1 MKRYFILAISA
12 GLLFLNA
19 LKVFANENRLFFEEN
34 KGQVKDQNNKP
45 RSDVLFSGSYQ
56 GLVFHILKN
65 GISFQL
71 YQTTSM
77 KTTEK
82 FVFDGVEEHP
92 REKVPNEILTY
103 RVDLN
108 WIGANENFQIVR
120 GPLMSDYNHYYN
132 VPEGSEPALFVRKYE
147 SIMLKN
153 IYDGIHLYFYEKDGV
168 LETDWIVDKAKD
180 YEKIAFKVS
189 GAEVSVNNDGYL
201 IMKTPLGEIREGKLK
216 VFQGNRAVEAQW
228 TIYDEIVGFHIK
240 GYDPELPLRI
250 DPPVRI
256 WGTYYGSGYYMYRF
270 ATTVD
275 HAGNVFLAGSTI
287 NSTNIATTG
296 AHQVVHGGGS
306 FDAFIAKF
314 NPLGMRLWGTYYG
327 GSDEDCFNSC
337 AADSAGNIYAAGST
351 GSVSNISTPGAH
363 QVTYAGSQGSS
374 GSAEGDAMLVKFNS
388 NGVRQW
394 ATYYGGLQ
402 PESGKACAF
411 DGSGN
416 IYLAGW
422 TGSTINISTPGVH
435 QETFGGLRDGFVAKF
450 NSNGVRLWGTY
461 YGGGPQDYGT
471 YCAADSDG
479 NVFLTGYTMS
489 TSDIASAGAHQTTM
503 GGGGYDAFL
512 VKFNSNGIRQWGT
525 FYGGTYNDWAYS
537 CTVDGTGNVFI
548 AGWTYSENQIT
559 SPGSHQEIYGG
570 GTTPNGGDAFL
581 VKFNTNGVRQWG
593 TYYGGSFAEQGFSCS
608 ADSSGNVFLCGICNT
623 SAAISTPGAHQVN
636 HGGSSND
643 GFLVKFNENGVRQW
657 GTFYGGSSWDEGN
670 SCAVDPTSDCVY
682 MTGLT
687 QSDDNIST
695 SGAHQTL
702 VGSPGSAFLVKMC
715 DTPIQPGDIVGDTI
729 VCAGATVTYSVPNDP
744 LVVQY
749 IWSLPQ
755 GWTGTS
761 NTNSITVTTNNSGG
775 TISVVADYGFFVSM
789 PQHLT
794 VSVYMIASQEICH
807 TGVDPVTGKN
817 KIFWP
822 AALPPDV
829 QLVNI
834 FRENTQTVWEQIGTA
849 IPGTYIFTDTTANPA
864 LQAYSYKISVN
875 DVFGCQSEFSQIHS
889 TVFLEASYNSNN
901 DFYTFIWTPY
911 AGINIIEY
919 VLWGVDE
926 NNIFNQIGNI
936 PGSTHFFNYHSP
948 DPSLER
954 FVITYE
960 VIDCNTSN
968 PVMLY
973 SNFVPYAFV
982 SVNEYANFPGI
993 KFYPNPASDKLIIHL
1008 SHPDFVQV
1016 VSILGEQILLSPVAK
1031 YHELDIST
1039 FAGGVYFLKGG
1050 TFIEKFIKF

>member
-1 MKRYFILAISA
+1 MKTRYISTML
-12 GLLFLNA
+12 GISLLLNGVMVSGA
-19 LKVFANENRLFFEEN
+19 ENKIFFEEN
-34 KGQVKDQNNKP
+34 KGQVMDQNYQL
-45 RSDVLFSGSYQ
+45 RHDVLFSGRSQ
-56 GLVFHILKN
+56 GFVFHIRTN
-65 GISFQL
+65 GISIQL
-71 YQTTSM
+71 YQAESM
-77 KTTEK
+77 KNQKKVGFE
-82 FVFDGVEEHP
+82 GIEENPAVQAPH
-92 REKVPNEILTY
+92 ETLIY
-103 RVDLN
+103 RVDLD
-108 WIGANENFQIVR
+108 WIGANENFTVVR
-120 GPLMSDYNHYYN
+120 GPLLSDYNHYYN
-132 VPEGSEPALFVRKYE
+132 VPEGNKPALFVRKYE
-147 SIMLKN
+147 SVLLKN
-153 IYDGIHLYFYEKDGV
+153 IYDGVHLYFYERDGV
-168 LETDWIVDKAKD
+168 LETDWIVDRAAD

-189 GAEVSVNNDGYL
+189 GAEMSVDNDGYL
-201 IMKTPLGEIREGKLK
+201 IMKTPIGEIREGKLK
-216 VFQGNRAVEAQW
+216 VFQGSRAVEAQW
-228 TIYDEIVGFHIK
+228 TIFDEIVGFHIK

-256 WGTYYGSGYYMYRF
+256 WGTYYGSGYYMYQF
-270 ATTVD
+270 AATVD

-287 NSTNIATTG
+287 NTTNIATTG

-402 PESGKACAF
+402 PESGKACAV

-422 TGSTINISTPGVH
+422 TGSAVNISTPGVH

-489 TSDIASAGAHQTTM
+489 TSDIATAGAHQTTM

-512 VKFNSNGIRQWGT
+512 VKLNSNGIRQWGT
-525 FYGGTYNDWAYS
+525 FCGGTDNDWAYS
-537 CTVDGTGNVFI
+537 CAVDGTGNVFI
-548 AGWTYSENQIT
+548 AGWTYSQNQIT
-559 SPGSHQEIYGG
+559 SPGSHQENYGG
-570 GTTPNGGDAFL
+570 GTQPNGGDAFL

-608 ADSSGNVFLCGICNT
+608 ADSSGNVFLCGICNI
-623 SAAISTPGAHQVN
+623 SGAISTPGAHQVN

-657 GTFYGGSSWDEGN
+657 GTYYGGSSWDEGN

-687 QSDDNIST
+687 HSDDNIST

-761 NTNSITVTTNNSGG
+761 STNTITVTANNTGG
-775 TISVVADYGFFVSM
+775 TISVTADYGFFMSV
-789 PQHLT
+789 PQQLT
-794 VSVYMIASQEICH
+794 VTVFMIPAQEICY
-807 TGVDPVTGKN
+807 TGVDSATGMN
-817 KIFWP
+817 KIFWSST
-822 AALPPDV
+822 LPPDV

-834 FRENTQTVWEQIGTA
+834 FRENPQSVWEQIATA
-849 IPGTYIFTDTTANPA
+849 SPGTNSFTDTTADPGS
-864 LQAYSYKISVN
+864 QAYSYKISVN
-875 DVFGCQSEFSQIHS
+875 DIFGCQSEHSQTHS
-889 TVFLEASYNSNN
+889 TVFLEASYNSSD
-901 DFYTFIWTPY
+901 DFYTFTWTPY
-911 AGINIIEY
+911 EGIIVSEY
-919 VLWGVDE
+919 VLSGTDA
-926 NNIFNQIGNI
+926 NNILYQIGTI
-936 PGSTHFFNYHSP
+936 PGGTHFFNYHSP
-948 DPSLER
+948 DPALQK

-960 VIDCNTSN
+960 ALDCNTSN
-968 PVMLY
+968 PVLLY

-982 SVNEYANFPGI
+982 NVDEYAMPDILF
-993 KFYPNPASDKLIIHL
+993 FPNPASDQLFIQL
-1008 SHPDFVQV
+1008 NQPACVLV
-1016 VSILGEQILLSPVAK
+1016 MSILGDQILSSPEAK
-1031 YHELDIST
+1031 YHKLDIST
-1039 FAGGVYFLKGG
+1039 LAQGVYILKAA
-1050 TFIEKFIKF
+1050 TQARMFIKL